1 MYEKLKMIE
10 VIKKQAAK
18 IEEFQGRDAE
28 QKNKFEAELNSLR
41 ELISNYDE
49 NKILQY
55 EKENQR

>member
-1 MYEKLKMIE
+1 MYEKLKMID

-18 IEEFQGRDAE
+18 IEEILGKDAE
-28 QKNKFEAELNSLR
+28 QKNKFEGELNALR

-49 NKILQY
+49 NKIMQY